1 MDNDSIEQLMRLLNT
16 NMQNI
21 FVQEDL
27 NTPET
32 VEPEQTQFDNRDIT
46 MLTQIINDYNHNM
59 TLYHAN
65 IRSMIDLLR
74 QLMRERRNTFTR
86 RTMRPAATAQR
97 TYVPR
102 NEYTF
107 LSYLLNNPLVSG
119 LPSETPSNTGIT
131 TAQFHEATR
140 IIQYD
145 ASMNEIRCPICLEDF
160 QVGENICQI
169 NQCGHIFKETEL
181 TRWFE
186 RHSVCPVC
194 RSDVIRRP
202 PAQRRS
208 TPYQFTFEIPVAR
221 ENTTVRFF
229 DRDLSYNNV
238 D

>member
-1 MDNDSIEQLMRLLNT
+1 MDNDSIEQLMRLLNA

-21 FVQEDL
+21 FSQEESENDQSTAEIRDVARL
-27 NTPET
+27 NH
-32 VEPEQTQFDNRDIT
+32 
-46 MLTQIINDYNHNM
+46 IISEYNNNM
-59 TLYHAN
+59 TLYQTN
-65 IRSMIDLLR
+65 IRMMLDLLR
-74 QLMRERRNTFTR
+74 HGMRDRRNAFTR
-86 RTMRPAATAQR
+86 REARPTTTQR

-102 NEYTF
+102 NDYTF

-119 LPSETPSNTGIT
+119 IPSETPANHGIT
-131 TAQFHEATR
+131 SAQFRQETC

-145 ASMNEIRCPICLEDF
+145 ASMNEVRCPICLEDF

-169 NQCGHIFKETEL
+169 IQCGHIFKESEL

-194 RSDVIRRP
+194 RCDVIRRP
-202 PAQRRS
+202 TAQRRS

-221 ENTTVRFF
+221 DNTTFRFF
-229 DRDLSYNNV
+229 DRDISYNNV